1 MAENTL
7 SQSAPIVNENGLHY
21 VEFEGKIYFSSEEV
35 GRQLGYARP
44 SKSINI
50 LFNRNQ
56 RELKSYAVGIKMMST
71 DGKFYE
77 VRCFTEEGVYILSML
92 AQTPQAR
99 DFRARVARLLRE
111 IRERHMDLARESG
124 YRQGL
129 DEGRASVAPL
139 LDEVRGTTA
148 RQFWRLGPARKRRLR
163 TAVRYRKMGL
173 GIAAIAKLLDVDN
186 REISNLLDAAEAL
199 GELPP
204 RRQVPARPVQGNLL
218 TLDDR
223 EVDA

>member
-7 SQSAPIVNENGLHY
+7 SQSVPIVNENGLHY

-56 RELKSYAVGIKMMST
+56 KELNGYATGIKLMQV
-71 DGKFYE
+71 DGCLRE

-111 IRERHMDLARESG
+111 IRERHMELARESG

-173 GIAAIAKLLDVDN
+173 GIAAIAKLLDVNN

-218 TLDDR
+218 ALDDR